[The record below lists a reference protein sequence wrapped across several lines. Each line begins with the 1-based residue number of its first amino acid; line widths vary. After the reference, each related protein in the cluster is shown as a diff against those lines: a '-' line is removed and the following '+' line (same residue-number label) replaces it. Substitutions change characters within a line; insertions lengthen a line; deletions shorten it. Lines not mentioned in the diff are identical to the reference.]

1 MTNHSDTPASP
12 SSSCASLRPLDTGRP
27 GHNRAAAIR
36 AATIHSATR
45 NGMPEQI
52 ARDMADKAVRKYHR
66 GHSAARAMTL
76 AINTQ
81 PGATA

>member
-1 MTNHSDTPASP
+1 M
-12 SSSCASLRPLDTGRP
+12 RPLDTGRP

-45 NGMPEQI
+45 KGMPEQI

-66 GHSAARAMTL
+66 GHSAARAIATT
-76 AINTQ
+76 INPQ